1 MNFDEFQ
8 NQARLYVVGALD
20 SDEIDA
26 FQLARREFGQEAED
40 FIRECRRLNSVFAL
54 SLRPSKPNPETR
66 ERILEQ
72 IKRMGAVENNGF
84 RAADH
89 RDSDL

>member
-20 SDEIDA
+20 SEETDE
-26 FQLARREFGQEAED
+26 FQLARREFGEEAED

-54 SLRPSKPNPETR
+54 SLRPSAPNPETR
-66 ERILEQ
+66 ERILAQ
-72 IKRMGAVENNGF
+72 IKRMGVAQSNGTHG
-84 RAADH
+84 ADH
-89 RDSDL
+89 RESDS